1 MQDVEI
7 GPSTIAQR
15 CSLKS
20 PDYELLTPLDWV
32 VLDFADGHKSL
43 SQLAAIVPADLDAI
57 YKSYLSLRQQ
67 GLLTWS
73 SSSLGTS
80 GSSSL
85 PSSQVGLINVST
97 AERLAAEVYLSP
109 ESLTSFRAFL
119 PSLYDETLEI
129 EGELQLLVEFL
140 ATQLQHLTA
149 QEVLGL
155 SSSQL
160 DRESVKRAY
169 LARTKIFHPDRYFR
183 KNIGPFSLLLQT
195 LFKATSRAFAVL
207 SAN

>member
-67 GLLTWS
+67 GLLTWG

-80 GSSSL
+80 DSS
-85 PSSQVGLINVST
+85 SSQVGLINVST

-149 QEVLGL
+149 QEILGL

-183 KNIGPFSLLLQT
+183 KNIGPFPLLLQT